1 MVTVNAGNRG
11 LRPGVVA
18 MEYMDWRDP
27 SGEPKCEKGDLHRNT
42 YDDHKVRRRALHVP
56 LDGDCNVQRFVE
68 RHSKLSIGRH
78 GLQDVRQHSKEAVVG
93 YPRNVRQL
101 TSIEACFR
109 DGVPTWI
116 ILHLQAAQEDMTDD
130 VLRFSR
136 FVNVCPK
143 TLDVSIDSVNKEYRM
158 TSRESMC

>member
-1 MVTVNAGNRG
+1 MPRPFRYGATLLMVTVNAGNRG

-68 RHSKLSIGRH
+68 RHTKLSIGRH

-101 TSIEACFR
+101 TSIDTCF
-109 DGVPTWI
+109 
-116 ILHLQAAQEDMTDD
+116 
-130 VLRFSR
+130 
-136 FVNVCPK
+136 
-143 TLDVSIDSVNKEYRM
+143 
-158 TSRESMC
+158 

>member
-27 SGEPKCEKGDLHRNT
+27 SGEPKCEKGDLRRNT
-42 YDDHKVRRRALHVP
+42 YDDHKVRCRSLHVP
-56 LDGDCNVQRFVE
+56 LDGDRNVQRFVE
-68 RHSKLSIGRH
+68 RHTKLSIGRH

-101 TSIEACFR
+101 TSIDTCF
-109 DGVPTWI
+109 
-116 ILHLQAAQEDMTDD
+116 
-130 VLRFSR
+130 
-136 FVNVCPK
+136 
-143 TLDVSIDSVNKEYRM
+143 
-158 TSRESMC
+158 